1 MVFTFKAQRNQERMQ
16 AVQLKTA
23 EVQAKYKQSRDPY
36 AKQKMQME
44 LMAIYKKEGINPISS
59 FIPMFLSIPFLTAMF
74 TVMRSTNLLK
84 TAQIGLIKLI
94 ETP

>member
-1 MVFTFKAQRNQERMQ
+1 LVFTFKAQRNQERMQ

-23 EVQAKYKQSRDPY
+23 EVQAKYKQSRDSY